1 MGALALDIYDRD
13 FPTAQEVSLIGLAD
27 DAFSMPC
34 EERFPS
40 WIRVVRTVPIDRTSP
55 DEVGIVES
63 ELLWVAVAKAPST
76 EWTAFLTRSI
86 DRRPATAF
94 VVEAVGAAAIDWA
107 WAALGASR
115 CTILGDPTALERAV
129 AMRAASC
136 GLAAAAYD
144 SNGEAQTSELDRL
157 REEIGRI
164 AHALARLTGAEADR
178 IAGETAFHHPSG
190 SASASARHPE
200 GWPPFN
206 DLGVADGKRG
216 YGHQPRLD
224 SFGAA
229 RRLGG
234 VTSLDIRK
242 MIRMRRLRDKH
253 FPSDLFSDPAWD
265 MLLDLMVAR
274 IDRRPV
280 SVSSLCIAS
289 AVPATTALRWIKTMT
304 EAGLFERRSDPSD
317 GRRVFIALSDET
329 AQAMH
334 AYFADMLAIGS
345 LLPA

>member
-1 MGALALDIYDRD
+1 MGAPAFDVFEKQ
-13 FPTAQEVSLIGLAD
+13 FPQRGEVSVILVSDAGFLLRGESSLPD
-27 DAFSMPC
+27 DL
-34 EERFPS
+34 
-40 WIRVVRTVPIDRTSP
+40 RVVRTIGIDRTTP
-55 DEVGIVES
+55 CEAGVLES
-63 ELLWVAVAKAPST
+63 RLLWVGVTEAPADA
-76 EWTAFLTRSI
+76 WTAFLIDAI

-94 VVEAVGAAAIDWA
+94 VIEAVGDTAIDWA
-107 WAALGASR
+107 WVALGARR
-115 CTILGDPTALERAV
+115 CTILGNPTALERSLNLQ
-129 AMRAASC
+129 AASG
-136 GLAAAAYD
+136 GLVAAAYD
-144 SNGEAQTSELDRL
+144 INGESHGSELDRL
-157 REEIGRI
+157 RDEVGRI
-164 AHALARLTGAEADR
+164 AHALANLTRAEADR
-178 IAGETAFHHPSG
+178 IASDPPGHQSPASG
-190 SASASARHPE
+190 RHPDSWA
-200 GWPPFN
+200 GFDDAN
-206 DLGVADGKRG
+206 GVADGKRG
-216 YGHQPRLD
+216 YGQQPRL
-224 SFGAA
+224 SPYGAA
-229 RRLGG
+229 DRLGG

-274 IDRRPV
+274 IDRLPV

-317 GRRVFIALSDET
+317 GRRVFIALSDES

>member
-1 MGALALDIYDRD
+1 MGAPAVDIFEKQ
-13 FPTAQEVSLIGLAD
+13 FPQQGEVSLILVS
-27 DAFSMPC
+27 DAGFLPRRESALPGDL
-34 EERFPS
+34 R
-40 WIRVVRTVPIDRTSP
+40 IVRTVGIDRTTPCEAGVLESP
-55 DEVGIVES
+55 
-63 ELLWVAVAKAPST
+63 LLWVGVTKAPL
-76 EWTAFLTRSI
+76 EAWTAFLVDAV

-94 VVEAVGAAAIDWA
+94 VIEAVGDEAIDWA
-107 WAALGASR
+107 WSALGAHR
-115 CTILGDPTALERAV
+115 CTILGNPTALERSLNLQ
-129 AMRAASC
+129 AASG

-144 SNGEAQTSELDRL
+144 TNGESHGSELDRL
-157 REEIGRI
+157 RDEVGRI
-164 AHALARLTGAEADR
+164 AHALANLTGAEADR
-178 IAGETAFHHPSG
+178 MAGDPVGHQSLAPT
-190 SASASARHPE
+190 RHPDSW
-200 GWPPFN
+200 GGFDDSN
-206 DLGVADGKRG
+206 GVADSKRG
-216 YGHQPRLD
+216 YHQQPTLAPY
-224 SFGAA
+224 GAA
-229 RRLGG
+229 DRLGG

-317 GRRVFIALSDET
+317 GRRVFIALSDES